1 MTGRSTITSDY
12 LSVILRAIEKAEND
26 PAQLR
31 SLIYD
36 LARLSLGKYV
46 LTNYRQL
53 GSEGLQRQVHNLEAA
68 INQAESL
75 AQKSDAVPNIE
86 ELLLVRPAD
95 SLESAAVTVRDL
107 FGDSLF
113 GDAWSNNELVVSAQA
128 PVEAYRDGRAVTE
141 VLRPVEI
148 WQPTFGR
155 GPKRTRSDFW
165 WSVQLA
171 SAALIGVGIYGV
183 MLVHSD
189 FFSPI
194 GNYSIA
200 APVPS
205 AVVASPGPNTS
216 IAASVASVKTHP
228 SLGFPLPSVYG
239 VYAVSAGK
247 LYELDQLAMRVPDPR
262 VRISAMI
269 SDPSHV
275 TVPDGKL
282 SFVIF
287 RRDLAASAPIDVFVR
302 VIAQVQREMKF
313 NGNGPPTITKVDGQW
328 AVRSKSYQF
337 RVAPL
342 ADNPEMI
349 VLRAADT
356 DSALPPGR
364 YALVLGGQGYD
375 FAVAGQVTDTAH
387 CLESSDVVGGTVYSE
402 CRSLA
407 ASP

>member
-1 MTGRSTITSDY
+1 M
-12 LSVILRAIEKAEND
+12 
-26 PAQLR
+26 
-31 SLIYD
+31 
-36 LARLSLGKYV
+36 
-46 LTNYRQL
+46 
-53 GSEGLQRQVHNLEAA
+53 
-68 INQAESL
+68 
-75 AQKSDAVPNIE
+75 
-86 ELLLVRPAD
+86 
-95 SLESAAVTVRDL
+95 
-107 FGDSLF
+107 
-113 GDAWSNNELVVSAQA
+113 
-128 PVEAYRDGRAVTE
+128 
-141 VLRPVEI
+141 
-148 WQPTFGR
+148 
-155 GPKRTRSDFW
+155 
-165 WSVQLA
+165 
-171 SAALIGVGIYGV
+171 
-183 MLVHSD
+183 
-189 FFSPI
+189 
-194 GNYSIA
+194 
-200 APVPS
+200 
-205 AVVASPGPNTS
+205 ASPGPNTS
-216 IAASVASVKTHP
+216 IAASVAAVKAHP

-313 NGNGPPTITKVDGQW
+313 NGDGPPTITKVDGQW

-387 CLESSDVVGGTVYSE
+387 CLESSDIVGGTMYSE